1 MDLRDLK
8 AGREYDTARAC
19 CIQSLPST
27 IRTFTRVF
35 HWSCTKYVQHIW
47 SFNANSSRYLR
58 THNLCRMWSVHRH
71 LTGHPSLDQLQSD
84 LHRIINLPLCDF
96 PQRDVHSV
104 INQLRCHFPSQ
115 PRDITP
121 LKCSKSAFR
130 LRASAII
137 HSHCSSGVT
146 VNPRSTTTEAAIVSY
161 RRPSEPL

>member
-8 AGREYDTARAC
+8 AGREYDAAR

-27 IRTFTRVF
+27 IKIFTRASLLL
-35 HWSCTKYVQHIW
+35 HQIHVQHIW
-47 SFNANSSRYLR
+47 SFNDNSSRYLR
-58 THNLCRMWSVHRH
+58 AHNLCRMWSVHRH

-84 LHRIINLPLCDF
+84 LHRIINLPL
-96 PQRDVHSV
+96 HSF
-104 INQLRCHFPSQ
+104 INPLRCHSPSQ

-137 HSHCSSGVT
+137 HSHCNSKEG
-146 VNPRSTTTEAAIVSY
+146 RGLLYTED
-161 RRPSEPL
+161 